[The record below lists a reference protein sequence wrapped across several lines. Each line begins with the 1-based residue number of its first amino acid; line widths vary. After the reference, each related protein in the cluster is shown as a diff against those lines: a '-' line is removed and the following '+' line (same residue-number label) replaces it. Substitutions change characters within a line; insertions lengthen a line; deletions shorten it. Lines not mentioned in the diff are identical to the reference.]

1 MSGYRP
7 GAPCYQAFLDGIDM
21 GRAYE
26 RLEED
31 ISLVK
36 ETDMVTIDLGD
47 RARDTVTGYEGIV
60 TAITSWLNGCR
71 RITLQAHGLHEGKP
85 FDSYTVDE
93 SDIEILGKDPL
104 HRRQPIKPT
113 GGPRPAPMRATDPR

>member
-36 ETDMVTIDLGD
+36 ETDMVTIDRAAIFHRHHRKRLGVCWRCLRRYPCGVI
-47 RARDTVTGYEGIV
+47 RAFEHGYVVGWDAV
-60 TAITSWLNGCR
+60 TALAA
-71 RITLQAHGLHEGKP
+71 LAAQKEG
-85 FDSYTVDE
+85 
-93 SDIEILGKDPL
+93 
-104 HRRQPIKPT
+104 
-113 GGPRPAPMRATDPR
+113 A